1 MNDSKALKKD
11 IRKTIDEITH
21 TCKRIPEKDI
31 NKLLEKLKEKVSGL
45 STSDLESISQNK
57 EKLGERYSECMQLQ
71 KDTDSLFVNIRNYQL
86 DLKEINKKLEGLK
99 DKLENYITDI
109 EIAVKTNPEIN
120 WGEILMLIRQNQSV
134 IDLWTKNNE
143 KLIEQ
148 IENSFT
154 LTINGFKTYIDT
166 IVKYQRLLFR

>member
-31 NKLLEKLKEKVSGL
+31 NKLLEKLKEKVSSL
-45 STSDLESISQNK
+45 STSDLESISQDR
-57 EKLGERYSECMQLQ
+57 EELSERYSECMQLQ

-99 DKLENYITDI
+99 DKLENYITEI

-154 LTINGFKTYIDT
+154 LTINGFKTYIDI